1 MMFFK
6 RNAPTIV
13 DYDKTKSE
21 LLRLEWLAEIYN
33 IETNKSVY
41 DITDL
46 GYQYYFAICMS
57 VGCDQLFDGPRLAE
71 GQDRAF
77 INEDI
82 KLVGEG
88 YLIDGIDC
96 QKLTPKA
103 AEYLYVLTDLH
114 GKEITIKN
122 QNAKTAKSGSMNK
135 VGKYTAM
142 FVRKASVKMADAQNK
157 MQQFT
162 GGGKTKKK
170 SKRSRSR
177 KADIFGDGE
186 EYDDDRVIIN
196 INNGVK
202 QRRKSKS
209 KKKRKKSTDTTKSEY
224 SGGFDFKGIG
234 DKMMK

>member
-21 LLRLEWLAEIYN
+21 LLRLGWLTEIYN

-82 KLVGEG
+82 ELVGEG

-96 QKLTPKA
+96 KKLTPKA

-122 QNAKTAKSGSMNK
+122 QNAKTAKSGSANK

-142 FVRKASVKMADAQNK
+142 FMRGMQKLSESAQEYDKTSTTSTRNAW
-157 MQQFT
+157 
-162 GGGKTKKK
+162 GKNKK
-170 SKRSRSR
+170 SSSRKKTSTRKRTYRRSRR
-177 KADIFGDGE
+177 
-186 EYDDDRVIIN
+186 
-196 INNGVK
+196 
-202 QRRKSKS
+202 
-209 KKKRKKSTDTTKSEY
+209 KKREQR
-224 SGGFDFKGIG
+224 FF
-234 DKMMK
+234 

>member
-21 LLRLEWLAEIYN
+21 LLGLGWLTEIYN

-82 KLVGEG
+82 ELVGEG

-122 QNAKTAKSGSMNK
+122 QNAKTAKSGSANK

-142 FVRKASVKMADAQNK
+142 FMRGMQKISEAAQEYDKTSTTSTRNAW
-157 MQQFT
+157 
-162 GGGKTKKK
+162 GKNKK
-170 SKRSRSR
+170 SSSR
-177 KADIFGDGE
+177 KKTSTRKRT
-186 EYDDDRVIIN
+186 Y
-196 INNGVK
+196 
-202 QRRKSKS
+202 RRT
-209 KKKRKKSTDTTKSEY
+209 RRAR
-224 SGGFDFKGIG
+224 GN
-234 DKMMK
+234 

>member
-1 MMFFK
+1 MIFFR

-13 DYDKTKSE
+13 DYDQTKSE

-82 KLVGEG
+82 ELVGEG

-114 GKEITIKN
+114 GKEITIEK
-122 QNAKTAKSGSMNK
+122 QNAKTAKSGSANK

-142 FVRKASVKMADAQNK
+142 FMRGMQKVSEVAKEYDKTSTTSTRNAWGKNKKSSSRKKTSSIKRKARYNK
-157 MQQFT
+157 
-162 GGGKTKKK
+162 
-170 SKRSRSR
+170 
-177 KADIFGDGE
+177 
-186 EYDDDRVIIN
+186 
-196 INNGVK
+196 
-202 QRRKSKS
+202 RKSKS
-209 KKKRKKSTDTTKSEY
+209 KKKRKKHTDTTKSEIL
-224 SGGFDFKGIG
+224 GGFDFKGIG
-234 DKMMK
+234 DKMMKT